1 MHRVSDCLS
10 IIWWHHPQ
18 QLSNFEFPLSG
29 GRNSQHRLREPVGAA
44 GGWLVISVSEKLLRG
59 RPGVQLKLPRQPSTR
74 HQVPLGTLF
83 DREDREDPRFPL
95 LPPAESESVCQIL
108 PSASGGRV
116 ANVTIMSDFSA
127 QDLHTVAG

>member
-1 MHRVSDCLS
+1 M
-10 IIWWHHPQ
+10 
-18 QLSNFEFPLSG
+18 
-29 GRNSQHRLREPVGAA
+29 GAA

-83 DREDREDPRFPL
+83 DREDGEVPRFPL
-95 LPPAESESVCQIL
+95 LPPAESVCQIL

-116 ANVTIMSDFSA
+116 AMVTIASDFSA
-127 QDLHTVAG
+127 QDLHTLAG